1 MKRLY
6 AAVWIGL
13 GVLALLVMTV
23 YSFANAPEAGSMGV
37 WGYVASGDDA
47 QLEVD
52 DQPAGPEFVVS
63 RVAAPTGAWIVVHA
77 NDDGMPGERVGLAH
91 IAEGRSTDVKV
102 PLSPQTTES
111 VIVAVH
117 ADRGTP
123 DQFDF
128 DMDNKTESP
137 DRPLFVDGMELA
149 DVVQLQ

>member
-1 MKRLY
+1 
-6 AAVWIGL
+6 
-13 GVLALLVMTV
+13 MTV

-37 WGYVASGDDA
+37 CGYVASGDEA
-47 QLEVD
+47 QLAVD
-52 DQPAGPEFVVS
+52 DQPAGPELVVS
-63 RVAAPTGAWIVVHA
+63 RVAAPASAWIVVHL
-77 NDDGMPGERVGLAH
+77 NDDGMPGERVGLAR
-91 IAEGRSTDVKV
+91 IAEGQATDVKV
-102 PLSPQTTES
+102 PLSEEATKS